1 MQDESKKRLLNL
13 AKQKSIIAFDCFDTL
28 VHRTCSNERV
38 FIDWAR
44 HMERILQYKVT
55 MEQLYKTRKEQEQN
69 LKKEIEE
76 PTYDELLKAIYNTF
90 SMDISL
96 KEFCE
101 LSKKVERNIE
111 QKVLV
116 SDKDGTYLLKQLKKD
131 GKKVVLI
138 SDFYFGKE
146 LLTPILNNLNL
157 GQFIDEIFVSSDIG
171 K

>member
-38 FIDWAR
+38 LIDWAR

-76 PTYDELLKAIYNTF
+76 PTYDELLKA
-90 SMDISL
+90 DL
-96 KEFCE
+96 
-101 LSKKVERNIE
+101 
-111 QKVLV
+111 
-116 SDKDGTYLLKQLKKD
+116 
-131 GKKVVLI
+131 
-138 SDFYFGKE
+138 
-146 LLTPILNNLNL
+146 
-157 GQFIDEIFVSSDIG
+157 
-171 K
+171 